1 MAKNLSDVI
10 PRSYTTYAEAFA
22 TVFVNADDVAD
33 YFAGCRDYPTFTSF
47 LNRLDHEYELLKVLN
62 ANSSKPLDFFSIIS
76 KQGGLVLTC
85 LLKPEY
91 VLKKPLPVTDELS
104 LNTLNKFYPN
114 AKEEALLA
122 FYDFICYNIDLEGD
136 AEKVHELI
144 KEWNRQLNDGDDYIV
159 LRLKDEDN
167 PYITHKLCIN
177 KKDLY

>member
-91 VLKKPLPVTDELS
+91 VLKKTLPVTDALS
-104 LNTLNKFYPN
+104 LNTLKKFYPN

-122 FYDFICYNIDLEGD
+122 FYDFIFYNIDFEVG

-159 LRLKDEDN
+159 LRVKDEDN
-167 PYITHKLCIN
+167 PCITHKLCIN

>member
-1 MAKNLSDVI
+1 MTKKLSDVI
-10 PRSYTTYAEAFA
+10 PRSYTTYSEAFA
-22 TVFVNADDVAD
+22 TVFINADDVAD

-62 ANSSKPLDFFSIIS
+62 ANSSKTLDFFSIVS
-76 KQGGLVLTC
+76 KHGGLVLTC

-91 VLKKPLPVTDELS
+91 VLKKTLPVTAELS
-104 LNTLNKFYPN
+104 LNALKKLYPN

-122 FYDFICYNIDLEGD
+122 FNAFIFYNTDFEDG
-136 AEKVHELI
+136 AERVPELI

-159 LRLKDEDN
+159 LRVKDKDS
-167 PYITHKLCIN
+167 PFITHKLCIN

>member
-1 MAKNLSDVI
+1 M
-10 PRSYTTYAEAFA
+10 
-22 TVFVNADDVAD
+22 
-33 YFAGCRDYPTFTSF
+33 
-47 LNRLDHEYELLKVLN
+47 
-62 ANSSKPLDFFSIIS
+62 DFFSIIS

-104 LNTLNKFYPN
+104 LNTLKKFYPN

-122 FYDFICYNIDLEGD
+122 FNDFIFYNTDFEGG
-136 AEKVHELI
+136 AERAPELI

-159 LRLKDEDN
+159 LRVKDEDN
-167 PYITHKLCIN
+167 PFITHKLCIN

>member
-1 MAKNLSDVI
+1 MAKKLSDAI
-10 PRSYTTYAEAFA
+10 PRSYATYAEAFA

-33 YFAGCRDYPTFTSF
+33 YFAGCRDYPTFISF

-62 ANSSKPLDFFSIIS
+62 ANSSKPLNFFSIIS

-91 VLKKPLPVTDELS
+91 VLKKPLPVTDALP
-104 LNTLNKFYPN
+104 LNTLKKFYPN
-114 AKEEALLA
+114 AKDEALLA
-122 FYDFICYNIDLEGD
+122 FYDFIFYNTDFEGS
-136 AEKVHELI
+136 AENTHELI

-159 LRLKDEDN
+159 LRVKDEDN
-167 PYITHKLCIN
+167 PFITHKLCIN

>member
-91 VLKKPLPVTDELS
+91 VLKKPLPVTDEFS
-104 LNTLNKFYPN
+104 LNTLKKFYPN

-122 FYDFICYNIDLEGD
+122 FNDFIFYNVDFEGGV
-136 AEKVHELI
+136 EGTTELI

-159 LRLKDEDN
+159 LRVKDEDS
-167 PYITHKLCIN
+167 PFITHKLCIN

>member
-33 YFAGCRDYPTFTSF
+33 YFAGCRDYPTFNSF

-91 VLKKPLPVTDELS
+91 VLKKPLPVTDALS
-104 LNTLNKFYPN
+104 LNTLKKFYPN

-122 FYDFICYNIDLEGD
+122 FYDFIFYNIDFEVG

-159 LRLKDEDN
+159 LRVKDEDN
-167 PYITHKLCIN
+167 PCITHKLCIN

>member
-91 VLKKPLPVTDELS
+91 VLKKPLPVTAELS
-104 LNTLNKFYPN
+104 LNALKKFYPN

-122 FYDFICYNIDLEGD
+122 FNDFIFYNTDFEDG
-136 AEKVHELI
+136 AERAPELI

-159 LRLKDEDN
+159 LRMKDEDS
-167 PYITHKLCIN
+167 PFITHKLCIN

>member
-91 VLKKPLPVTDELS
+91 VLKKPLPVTDALA
-104 LNTLNKFYPN
+104 LNTLKKFYPN

-122 FYDFICYNIDLEGD
+122 FYDFIFYNIDLEGG

-159 LRLKDEDN
+159 LRVKDEDN
-167 PYITHKLCIN
+167 TRITHKLCIN

>member
-10 PRSYTTYAEAFA
+10 PRSYKTYAEAFA

-91 VLKKPLPVTDELS
+91 VIKKPLPVTDALP
-104 LNTLNKFYPN
+104 LNTLKKFYPN

-122 FYDFICYNIDLEGD
+122 FYDFVYYNTNFKGGS
-136 AEKVHELI
+136 EKTHELI

-159 LRLKDEDN
+159 LRVKDEDN
-167 PYITHKLCIN
+167 PFITHKLCIN

>member
-1 MAKNLSDVI
+1 MTKKLSDVI

-76 KQGGLVLTC
+76 KHGGLVLTC
-85 LLKPEY
+85 LLRPEY
-91 VLKKPLPVTDELS
+91 VLKKPLPVTDALP
-104 LNTLNKFYPN
+104 LNTLKKFYPN

-122 FYDFICYNIDLEGD
+122 FYDFIFYNVDLEGG
-136 AEKVHELI
+136 EERVHELI

-159 LRLKDEDN
+159 LRVKDEDT
-167 PYITHKLCIN
+167 PFITHKLCIN
-177 KKDLY
+177 KKDLF

>member
-47 LNRLDHEYELLKVLN
+47 LKRLDHEYELLKVLN

-104 LNTLNKFYPN
+104 LDTMKKFYPN

-122 FYDFICYNIDLEGD
+122 FCDFIFYNTDFEEG
-136 AEKVHELI
+136 AEKTHELI

-159 LRLKDEDN
+159 LRVKDEDN
-167 PYITHKLCIN
+167 PFITHKLCIN

>member
-85 LLKPEY
+85 LLRPEY
-91 VLKKPLPVTDELS
+91 VLKKPLPVTDEFS
-104 LNTLNKFYPN
+104 LNTLKKFYPN

-122 FYDFICYNIDLEGD
+122 FYDFIFYNIDLKGD

-159 LRLKDEDN
+159 LRVKDEDK
-167 PYITHKLCIN
+167 PCITHKLCIN

>member
-1 MAKNLSDVI
+1 MAKKLSDVI

-22 TVFVNADDVAD
+22 TVFINADDVAD

-76 KQGGLVLTC
+76 KHGGLVLTC
-85 LLKPEY
+85 LLRPEY

-104 LNTLNKFYPN
+104 LNTLQKFYPN
-114 AKEEALLA
+114 AKDEALLA
-122 FYDFICYNIDLEGD
+122 FNDFIFYNVDFEGG

-159 LRLKDEDN
+159 LRVKDEDN
-167 PYITHKLCIN
+167 PCITHKLCIN

>member
-33 YFAGCRDYPTFTSF
+33 CFAGCRDYPTFNSF

-91 VLKKPLPVTDELS
+91 VLKKPLPVTDALP
-104 LNTLNKFYPN
+104 LNTLKKFYPN

-122 FYDFICYNIDLEGD
+122 FYDFIFYNIDLEGG

-159 LRLKDEDN
+159 LRVKDEDN
-167 PYITHKLCIN
+167 PCITHKLCIN

>member
-104 LNTLNKFYPN
+104 LNTLKKFYPN
-114 AKEEALLA
+114 AKDEALLA
-122 FYDFICYNIDLEGD
+122 FYDFIFYNIDFECG

-159 LRLKDEDN
+159 LRVKDEDN
-167 PYITHKLCIN
+167 PCITHKLCIN

>member
-33 YFAGCRDYPTFTSF
+33 YFAGCRDYPTFNSF

-91 VLKKPLPVTDELS
+91 VLKKPLPVTDALP
-104 LNTLNKFYPN
+104 LNTLKKFYPN

-122 FYDFICYNIDLEGD
+122 FYDFIFYNIDLEGG

-159 LRLKDEDN
+159 LRVKDEDN
-167 PYITHKLCIN
+167 PCITHKLCIN